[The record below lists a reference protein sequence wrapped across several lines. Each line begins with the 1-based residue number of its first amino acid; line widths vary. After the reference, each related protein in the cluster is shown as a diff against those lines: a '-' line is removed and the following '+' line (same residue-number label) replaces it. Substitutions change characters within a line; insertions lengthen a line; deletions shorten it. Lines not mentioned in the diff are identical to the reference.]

1 MKSLL
6 MKARAGALRFF
17 WGSTQRRSTT
27 MGALLGLLAAT
38 FVPNFGMATAGQG
51 MPGLWLAYLVLLML
65 GALAGNR
72 IGIWLEQ
79 RDALK
84 K

>member
-6 MKARAGALRFF
+6 MKVRTGALRLF

-38 FVPNFGMATAGQG
+38 FVPNFGLATAGQG
-51 MPGLWLAYLVLLML
+51 IPGLWLAYLVLLVM

-72 IGIWLEQ
+72 VGIWLEQ
-79 RDALK
+79 RAALK